1 MPAAAQNIRFCH
13 MYAAVYVCVTE
24 EAEHT
29 VARTMHTPKKK
40 VPKVKERSR
49 HSANNNPA
57 STLWCHFMTCPH
69 LGQQARSPSPM
80 IVFVQG
86 QSAYH
91 SKLFKRF
98 KEWWMLPL
106 AENLNSMLDFCLC
119 RSAEG
124 GPFKTLPNDIK
135 CQSRLSHSLMLCVWV
150 CVCIILVCV

>member
-86 QSAYH
+86 TISISLKTFQTLQRMMDVTPSRE
-91 SKLFKRF
+91 SKFHARLLFVQ
-98 KEWWMLPL
+98 E
-106 AENLNSMLDFCLC
+106 C
-119 RSAEG
+119 G
-124 GPFKTLPNDIK
+124 GGAIQNIA
-135 CQSRLSHSLMLCVWV
+135 QRH
-150 CVCIILVCV
+150 